1 MNPSWRDKTTYG
13 LCLLKSFISSER
25 NHSFSIP
32 YMSLQSTL
40 HPTFSFGSM
49 GDTFVINLT
58 WVFLTYKSSKRSLL
72 SVFPQHRGSLSGKKM
87 IKKKTGKNNNNNK
100 TRKDLLKQYH
110 SPGTS
115 PLAFLWE
122 SSEWQQF
129 RHRLLTKTLFHM
141 HMYHLSQGLIR
152 VFQAWKIYLPWLCW
166 RKIKMEHTAL
176 TGTCSINLMSILF
189 LNGKF
194 QLSASI

>member
-1 MNPSWRDKTTYG
+1 
-13 LCLLKSFISSER
+13 
-25 NHSFSIP
+25 
-32 YMSLQSTL
+32 MSLQSTL

-49 GDTFVINLT
+49 GDIFVINLT
-58 WVFLTYKSSKRSLL
+58 WVFLTYKSSKSLL
-72 SVFPQHRGSLSGKKM
+72 SVFPQHRGSLSGKKI
-87 IKKKTGKNNNNNK
+87 IKKNKTHRKKKNNKTQNNNK
-100 TRKDLLKQYH
+100 TSKDLLKQYH

-141 HMYHLSQGLIR
+141 HMYNLSQGLIR

-166 RKIKMEHTAL
+166 KKIKMEHTAL
-176 TGTCSINLMSILF
+176 TGTCSRNLMSTLF